1 MIVGQ
6 RPGASPR
13 VLIIILA
20 VLAAAWVVREAT
32 HRGAAEG
39 KAPAVRSA
47 AARPASII
55 VEGPPDSH
63 ASRP

>member
-20 VLAAAWVVREAT
+20 VLAAVWVFRAAT
-32 HRGAAEG
+32 HRGAPEART
-39 KAPAVRSA
+39 PAVRSA

-55 VEGPPDSH
+55 VEGQSDSH
-63 ASRP
+63 SSHP

>member
-13 VLIIILA
+13 ILIIILA

-32 HRGAAEG
+32 HRGVPEAR
-39 KAPAVRSA
+39 APAVRSA

-55 VEGPPDSH
+55 VGGPSDSP
-63 ASRP
+63 ASQP